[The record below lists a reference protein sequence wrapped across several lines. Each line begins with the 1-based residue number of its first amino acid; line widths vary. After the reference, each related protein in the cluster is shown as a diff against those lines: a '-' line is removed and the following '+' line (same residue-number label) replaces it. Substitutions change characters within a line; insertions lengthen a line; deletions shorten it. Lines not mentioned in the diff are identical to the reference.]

1 MNLRDNDIGYISES
15 VECAEGRVKTSV
27 ANDVTYYYPSHKYPL
42 KLYEN
47 APPYT
52 PFHFEPKD
60 NQGTWCVFALLTLIS
75 LPTNSEVLSDLFLV
89 LG

>member
-1 MNLRDNDIGYISES
+1 MNLRDNDVGYISES
-15 VECAEGRVKTSV
+15 VECAEGRVKTPV

-60 NQGTWCVFALLTLIS
+60 NQGTWCVFALWTLIS
-75 LPTNSEVLSDLFLV
+75 LPTKF
-89 LG
+89 

>member
-1 MNLRDNDIGYISES
+1 MILVISLNLWSVPKVES
-15 VECAEGRVKTSV
+15 KPWWLMMSRTIM
-27 ANDVTYYYPSHKYPL
+27 YPSHKYPL

-75 LPTNSEVLSDLFLV
+75 LPTNSEVLSDLF
-89 LG
+89 

>member
-1 MNLRDNDIGYISES
+1 MILVISLNLWS
-15 VECAEGRVKTSV
+15 VRKVESV

-60 NQGTWCVFALLTLIS
+60 NQVTWCVC
-75 LPTNSEVLSDLFLV
+75 LPF
-89 LG
+89 